1 MGDKD
6 LICPLEM
13 ICEYYNRY
21 LVLYE
26 KGKVEDDEDISKV
39 IRLYSDKNY
48 FCGALRAIHRED
60 KQENIGG
67 KDCALIQLLNNTEG
81 LRHFPNETSL

>member
-1 MGDKD
+1 MPKD

-26 KGKVEDDEDISKV
+26 KGKVEDYEDISKV

-81 LRHFPNETSL
+81 LRRFPNETSL